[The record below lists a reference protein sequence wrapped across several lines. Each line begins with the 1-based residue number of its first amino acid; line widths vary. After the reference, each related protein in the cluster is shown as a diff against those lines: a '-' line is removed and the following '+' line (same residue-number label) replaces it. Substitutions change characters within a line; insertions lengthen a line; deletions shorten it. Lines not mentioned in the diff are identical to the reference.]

1 MSLFSW
7 NRAMSIRQQVPR
19 PQLPRTHY
27 FLTISHGVK
36 MRTLAVP
43 RWGAH
48 VSLALVPVLLTWTAG
63 VSLYIGLHDQILAGI
78 MAQRSR
84 MQLAYENRLANLHA
98 RLDQATSHTLLDQQ
112 SIARKIAALSQRETM
127 LEQRATLLSSLSR
140 FVDHRPTGSIARP
153 GGAADATGAPGQGDA
168 VWGKPK
174 PESMLLPRD
183 IRGPDMPQS
192 THQVLAALQRVKIN
206 EDTDTINQ
214 LTALKQL
221 AGPAAAAAGRLN
233 RAIRAA
239 GLDPAQLRV
248 KPVKNIG
255 GPFIPLDKTEG
266 NSHFGHEIAAVKGSL
281 VQIAKLRR
289 LMHYLPLSAPLPG
302 HLAIT
307 SPFGMRLD
315 PFLDRMSLH
324 PGIDFHQAFGSPIH
338 ATGAGKVVIARYW
351 GGYGNMVEIDHGDGI
366 MTRYGHMS
374 RLNVAE
380 GQHVLRGQVLGYIGS
395 TGRSTGPHLHYEVRL
410 NGVAVNPA
418 PFLRAGTML
427 AAADLR

>member
-1 MSLFSW
+1 
-7 NRAMSIRQQVPR
+7 MSIRQQVPR

-27 FLTISHGVK
+27 FLTISHGVR

-43 RWGAH
+43 RWSAH
-48 VSLALVPVLLTWTAG
+48 LTLALVPVLLTWTAG
-63 VSLYIGLHDQILAGI
+63 ASLYIGLHDQILAGI
-78 MAQRSR
+78 MAQRNR
-84 MQLAYENRLANLHA
+84 MQLGYESRLANLHA
-98 RLDQATSHTLLDQQ
+98 RLDQATSHGLLDQQ
-112 SIARKIAALSQRETM
+112 SIARKISALNQRETM
-127 LEQRATLLSSLSR
+127 LERRATLLSSLAR
-140 FVDHRPTGSIARP
+140 FVDHRPTGSINRP
-153 GGAADATGAPGQGDA
+153 DGATDASGASALPDA
-168 VWGKPK
+168 GWRKPK

-183 IRGPDMPQS
+183 LRGPAAPAT
-192 THQVLAALQRVKIN
+192 THDVLAALQQVKIN
-206 EDTDTINQ
+206 EATDAINQ
-214 LTALKQL
+214 VTALKKL
-221 AGPAAAAAGRLN
+221 AGPAVTAADRLS

-239 GLDPAQLRV
+239 GLDPTQLHL
-248 KPVKNIG
+248 KPMRNIG
-255 GPFIPLDKTEG
+255 GPFIPLDTAEG
-266 NSHFGHEIAAVKGSL
+266 DGNFGHEIAAVKGSL

-302 HLAIT
+302 HLTVT

-324 PGIDFHQAFGSPIH
+324 PGMDFHQAFGSAIH

-380 GQHVLRGQVLGYIGS
+380 GQHVVRGQVLGFIGS

-427 AAADLR
+427 AATDLH